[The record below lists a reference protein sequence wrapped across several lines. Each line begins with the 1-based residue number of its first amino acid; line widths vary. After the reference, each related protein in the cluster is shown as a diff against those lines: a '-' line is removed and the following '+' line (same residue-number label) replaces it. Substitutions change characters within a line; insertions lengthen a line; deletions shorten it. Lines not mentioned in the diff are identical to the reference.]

1 MRYVTLLLSLVIV
14 GCATLVTGTS
24 TDVAINSD
32 PSEAEIEIN
41 GMDRGA
47 TPTTVSLPSDQSHTV
62 EISLEGY
69 KTETIQLQKTTSG
82 WLAGN
87 ILFGGI
93 PGLVIDAAT
102 GGINVLKPKQVNANL
117 DEETAS
123 NGTLQIRVAM
133 NVERDLPKIGQL
145 KPAGK

>member
-1 MRYVTLLLSLVIV
+1 MRYVTLLLSLVVV

-47 TPTTVSLPSDQSHTV
+47 TPTTVSLPSDRSHTV

-69 KTETIQLQKTTSG
+69 ETETIQLQKTTSG

-87 ILFGGI
+87 IIFGGI

-102 GGINVLKPKQVNANL
+102 GGISVLRPKQVNANL
-117 DEETAS
+117 DEKTAS

-133 NVERDLPKIGQL
+133 DVESDLPKIGQL
-145 KPAGK
+145 KPADE

>member
-47 TPTTVSLPSDQSHTV
+47 TPTTVSLPSDRSHTV

-69 KTETIQLQKTTSG
+69 ETETIQLQKTTSG

-102 GGINVLKPKQVNANL
+102 GGISVLRPKQVNASL
-117 DEETAS
+117 DEKTAS
-123 NGTLQIRVAM
+123 NDTLQIRVAM
-133 NVERDLPKIGQL
+133 DVESDLPKIGQL
-145 KPAGK
+145 KPADE